1 MKRRKA
7 FLITGV
13 VFGTLLVLSPFL
25 VVLIGLL
32 ELHCSIDHLKNMPP
46 LPQQQGMDNVVTTI
60 MEWFFGFIATAF
72 VAMQAV
78 GYLCPLGLC
87 MIILSVLF
95 FRETPAKPP
104 AIPKKEEE

>member
-1 MKRRKA
+1 MKHRKA
-7 FLITGV
+7 FLISGI

-32 ELHCSIDHLKNMPP
+32 ELHYSIDHLKNIPP
-46 LPQQQGMDNVVTTI
+46 LPVQQGIDNGVVTI

-72 VAMQAV
+72 VAMQSV

-95 FRETPAKPP
+95 FRESPAKPP
-104 AIPKKEEE
+104 AIPQEE